1 MVNRI
6 LLVEDDEALAL
17 GVEYTLQEEGYQV
30 FRVGSIENGKEKF
43 NNEDFDLILLDINL
57 PDGSGYDLCK
67 YVKGKKDT
75 PIIFLTALDEE
86 VNVILG
92 LDMGGDDYIT
102 KPFRVKE
109 LMSRIR
115 VVLRRTGGG
124 DNNFNLLRCGDIV
137 VNTSNAE
144 IAKNSEKLSLTAKEY
159 KLLLTFLQNPGVLLS
174 KENILNELFGDE
186 GAYVEENTLSVYI
199 KRLREKIEDNP
210 SKPEYITTKRGLGY
224 IWLREVVNGK

>member
-1 MVNRI
+1 MDRI

-17 GVEYTLQEEGYQV
+17 GVEYTLREEGYQV
-30 FRVGSIENGKEKF
+30 SRVASIENGKEEF
-43 NNEDFDLILLDINL
+43 NKEEFDLILLDINL
-57 PDGSGYDLCK
+57 PDGSGYDFCK
-67 YVKGKKDT
+67 YVKGQKDT

-109 LMSRIR
+109 LLSRIR
-115 VVLRRTGGG
+115 VVLRRVGRIDSNSNFLRSGEIAINTG
-124 DNNFNLLRCGDIV
+124 
-137 VNTSNAE
+137 NAE
-144 IAKNSEKLSLTAKEY
+144 VSKNDEKLALTAKEY
-159 KLLLTFLQNPGVLLS
+159 KLLLTFLHNQGTLLS
-174 KENILNELFGDE
+174 KEEILNELFGDE

-224 IWLREVVNGK
+224 IWVREVVNGK

>member
-1 MVNRI
+1 MNRI

-17 GVEYTLQEEGYQV
+17 GVEYTLREEGYQV
-30 FRVGSIENGKEKF
+30 SVVGSIEHGKEEF
-43 NNEDFDLILLDINL
+43 NKEEFDLILLDINL
-57 PDGSGYDLCK
+57 PDGSGYDFCK
-67 YVKGKKDT
+67 YVKSQKDT

-109 LMSRIR
+109 LLSRIR
-115 VVLRRTGGG
+115 VVLRRSGRG
-124 DNNFNLLRCGDIV
+124 DNNSNFLRSGDIAI
-137 VNTSNAE
+137 NTSNAE
-144 IAKNSEKLSLTAKEY
+144 VYKNDEKLALTAKEY
-159 KLLLTFLQNPGVLLS
+159 KLLLIFLHNPGTLLS
-174 KENILNELFGDE
+174 KEVILNELFGDE

-199 KRLREKIEDNP
+199 KRLREKIENNP

-224 IWLREVVNGK
+224 IWERKVVNGK

>member
-1 MVNRI
+1 MNRI

-17 GVEYTLQEEGYQV
+17 GVEYTLREEGYQV
-30 FRVGSIENGKEKF
+30 SGVGSIEHGKEEF
-43 NNEDFDLILLDINL
+43 NKEEFDLILLDINL
-57 PDGSGYDLCK
+57 PDGSGYDFCK
-67 YVKGKKDT
+67 YVKSQKDT

-109 LMSRIR
+109 LLSRIR
-115 VVLRRTGGG
+115 VVLRRVGRGE
-124 DNNFNLLRCGDIV
+124 NNSNFLRSGDIAI
-137 VNTSNAE
+137 NTGNAE
-144 IAKNSEKLSLTAKEY
+144 VCKNDEKLALTAKEY
-159 KLLLTFLQNPGVLLS
+159 KLLLAFLHNPGTLLS
-174 KENILNELFGDE
+174 KEEILNELFGDE

-224 IWLREVVNGK
+224 IWVREVVNGK